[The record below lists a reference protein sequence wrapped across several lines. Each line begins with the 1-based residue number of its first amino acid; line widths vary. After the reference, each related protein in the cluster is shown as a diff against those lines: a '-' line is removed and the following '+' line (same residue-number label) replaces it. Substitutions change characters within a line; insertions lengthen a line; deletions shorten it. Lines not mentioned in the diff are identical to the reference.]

1 MKRSVWSVLLFLPI
15 GVYAQV
21 QSGDEILKKV
31 DENMFSDTKIAE
43 SRMVIHGRRDTRTV
57 ESKSWQ
63 RGTNESYTEFLA
75 PARERGTKMLKLKDM
90 LWEYSP
96 STDRTIMISGHLLR
110 QSVMGSDLSY
120 EDMMDDPHLPNMYSA
135 KISSEDTVNGHP
147 CWILDL
153 TGKKEDIAYDHRK
166 AWVDKGRYVVLRENL
181 YAKSGKLLKTVDVR
195 EVIRVQDHWLAK
207 SVLYKDVLKE
217 GEGTEFYIDTVTL
230 DAKIPDYM
238 FSKAAL
244 RR

>member
-1 MKRSVWSVLLFLPI
+1 
-15 GVYAQV
+15 
-21 QSGDEILKKV
+21 
-31 DENMFSDTKIAE
+31 
-43 SRMVIHGRRDTRTV
+43 
-57 ESKSWQ
+57 
-63 RGTNESYTEFLA
+63 
-75 PARERGTKMLKLKDM
+75 MLKLKDM

-135 KISSEDTVNGHP
+135 MVASQDTVGGRE
-147 CWILDL
+147 CWVLDL
-153 TGKKEDIAYDHRK
+153 KAKKEDVAYDHRQI
-166 AWVDKGRYVVLRENL
+166 WVDKARYVALRENL
-181 YAKSGKLLKTVDVR
+181 YAKSGKLLKTVEVR
-195 EVIRVQDHWLAK
+195 EVMKVQNHWLAK

-217 GEGTEFYIDTVTL
+217 GEGTEFYIDSVTL
-230 DAKIPDYM
+230 DVKIPEYL

>member
-1 MKRSVWSVLLFLPI
+1 VR
-15 GVYAQV
+15 AQV
-21 QSGDEILKKV
+21 PSGDEILKKV
-31 DENMFSDTKIAE
+31 DENMFSDTKIVE

-135 KISSEDTVNGHP
+135 TVASQDTVGGRE
-147 CWILDL
+147 CWVLDL
-153 TGKKEDIAYDHRK
+153 KAKKEDVAYDHRQI
-166 AWVDKGRYVVLRENL
+166 WVDKARYVALRENL
-181 YAKSGKLLKTVDVR
+181 YAKSGKLLKTVEVR
-195 EVIRVQDHWLAK
+195 EVMKVQNHWLAK

-217 GEGTEFYIDTVTL
+217 GEGTEFYIDSVTL
-230 DAKIPDYM
+230 DVKIPEYL

>member
-1 MKRSVWSVLLFLPI
+1 MISAGCLLFLSLP
-15 GVYAQV
+15 ASV
-21 QSGDEILKKV
+21 QAPSGDEILKKV
-31 DENMFSDTKIAE
+31 DENMFSDTRIIE
-43 SRMVIHGRRDTRTV
+43 SRMIIHGVRATRTI

-63 RGTNESYTEFLA
+63 RGTSESYTEFLA
-75 PARERGTKMLKLKDM
+75 PAREQGTKMLKLTDM

-120 EDMMDDPHLPNMYSA
+120 EDMMDDPHLPHMYSA
-135 KISSEDTVNGHP
+135 TVSSEDTLRGRE
-147 CWILDL
+147 CWVLDL
-153 TGKKEDIAYDHRK
+153 QPKKQDIAYDHRTI
-166 AWVDKGRYVVLRENL
+166 WVDKARYVILRENL

-195 EVIRVQDHWLAK
+195 EVMKVQSKWLAK
-207 SVLYKDVLKE
+207 SVLYKDVLKD
-217 GEGTEFYIDTVTL
+217 GDGTEFFMDSVTL